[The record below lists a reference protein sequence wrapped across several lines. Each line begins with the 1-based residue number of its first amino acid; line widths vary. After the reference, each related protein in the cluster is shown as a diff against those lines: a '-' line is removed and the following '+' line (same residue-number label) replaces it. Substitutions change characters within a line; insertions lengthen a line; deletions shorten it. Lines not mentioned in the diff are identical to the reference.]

1 MGSEKPFLGEAI
13 NFNNNNNGK
22 RGCCC
27 NWEKVDRI
35 E

>member
-13 NFNNNNNGK
+13 NFNNNGK